1 MKDKCP
7 ICGGELFE
15 NEYRDIQC
23 SKCRGVIPFNVEKNW
38 KTIALVDD
46 NFIVEYDKTR
56 GIYRVSYFEDNHF
69 VDDVIFD
76 EYSKPKCPE
85 GCPGTLSKY
94 DF

>member
-7 ICGGELFE
+7 ICGGDLFE

-23 SKCRGVIPFNVEKNW
+23 VECRSIVPFNKPNW
-38 KTIALVDD
+38 ETIALVDD

-76 EYSKPKCPE
+76 EYNKHNCPE
-85 GCPGTLSKY
+85 GCPGTLGKY